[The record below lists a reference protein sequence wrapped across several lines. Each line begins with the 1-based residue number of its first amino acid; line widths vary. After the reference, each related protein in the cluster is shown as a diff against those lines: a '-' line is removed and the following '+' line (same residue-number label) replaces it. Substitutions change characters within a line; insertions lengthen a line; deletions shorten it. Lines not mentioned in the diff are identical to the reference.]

1 MMRWRRRRRR
11 RGIITKPALVKT
23 SVKGGYKYC
32 ECRGDKDKK
41 PSVKQYLYKFMPYLS
56 DLVNDHK
63 AIRNE
68 SKEMKININK

>member
-1 MMRWRRRRRR
+1 MEEKEEEE
-11 RGIITKPALVKT
+11 GDYYKPALVKT
-23 SVKGGYKYC
+23 SVKGGYKYY

-56 DLVNDHK
+56 DLVNDHQ

>member
-1 MMRWRRRRRR
+1 MEEKEEEE
-11 RGIITKPALVKT
+11 GDYYKPALVKT
-23 SVKGGYKYC
+23 SVKCGYKYY